1 MIDASN
7 CVICEGRIRQ
17 LRKAMVA
24 PFLARRIWDRAPF
37 TLDLVHCDS
46 CGFLF
51 YNPRLDDGEAQR
63 LYNNYRSE
71 EYQGMRQ
78 SSEPWYTVKF
88 NADLA
93 SPESYVHRR
102 ARLAEILRQH
112 LGQRPIRRIL
122 DFGGDRGDLVAG
134 LIPGAEA
141 LVYDIS
147 GIPAV
152 DGVTATNNPAA
163 CQADLIINS
172 NVLEHVGFPR
182 RLVAQILEAA
192 PAEGLVFLEVP
203 CEKPLG
209 WSRMVRRMAQVGV
222 VCLTRPGLGLAL
234 VRPSSLYMMH
244 EHINYYTERSLAA
257 LMRACGCKVV
267 AAGAYYLEGRAGKGD
282 MAWCLGI
289 APAR

>member
-7 CVICEGRIRQ
+7 CVICESPIRR
-17 LRKAMVA
+17 LHKAMVA
-24 PFLARRIWDRAPF
+24 PFLARRIWDRTPF
-37 TLDLVHCDS
+37 TVDLVRCDA

-51 YNPRLDDGEAQR
+51 YNPRLDDAEAQR

-71 EYQGMRQ
+71 EYQRMRQ
-78 SSEPWYTVKF
+78 SSEPWYTVTF
-88 NADLA
+88 NAALA

-102 ARLAEILRQH
+102 GKLAELLLQH
-112 LGQRPIRRIL
+112 LGHRPVRRIL

-141 LVYDIS
+141 YVYDIS

-152 DGVTATNNPAA
+152 DGVTATSTPAA
-163 CQADLIINS
+163 CQADLVINS

-192 PAEGLVFLEVP
+192 PAGGLVFLEVP

-209 WSRMVRRMAQVGV
+209 WPRMVRRLAQVGI
-222 VCLTRPGLGLAL
+222 VCLTRPGLGLSL
-234 VRPSSLYMMH
+234 VRPASLYMMH
-244 EHINYYTERSLAA
+244 EHINYYTEQSLAA
-257 LMRACGCKVV
+257 LMRASGCKVV

-282 MAWCLGI
+282 MAWCLGTK
-289 APAR
+289 P

>member
-7 CVICEGRIRQ
+7 CVICDGPIRR
-17 LRKAMVA
+17 LRTALVA
-24 PFLARRIWDRAPF
+24 PFLARRIWDRPPF
-37 TLDLVHCDS
+37 SVALVECNT

-51 YNPRLDDGEAQR
+51 YNPRLDDSEAQR

-71 EYQGMRQ
+71 EYQRMRHAA
-78 SSEPWYTVKF
+78 EPWYTVTF

-102 ARLAEILRQH
+102 AKLAEILGQH
-112 LGQRPIRRIL
+112 LGQYRIRRIL

-134 LIPGAEA
+134 LLPGAEA
-141 LVYDIS
+141 FVYDIS

-152 DGVTATNNPAA
+152 DGVTATTNPAT
-163 CQADLIINS
+163 CQADLVINS

-192 PAEGLVFLEVP
+192 PPGGLVFLEVP
-203 CEKPLG
+203 CEKALG
-209 WSRMVRRMAQVGV
+209 WSRIARRLAQVGIV
-222 VCLTRPGLGLAL
+222 SLTRPALALSL
-234 VRPSSLYMMH
+234 VRPASLYLMH

-257 LMRACGCKVV
+257 LMRASGCTVL

-282 MAWCLGI
+282 MAWCLGTT
-289 APAR
+289 PPR